1 MDISIIS
8 FTENGKKLSR
18 RVFTGWEPERVFLYT
33 KCTTTS
39 GLEEDKSAETTV
51 IQRVEEDTVSWTG
64 AQFAAGRAIVF
75 VGACGIA
82 VRMIAPF
89 VRDKLTDSPVIAMDE
104 MGQFVIPLLSGH
116 VGGANALAMRIAK
129 VVGAV
134 PVLTTATD
142 VNGTF
147 AADVFAKQQGLTIQN
162 KEGIA
167 RVSSKILAGKMADIV
182 IATDENALSH
192 GILRL
197 KPKEYTL
204 GIGCRRGKA
213 YEEIRDFVDK
223 QLEALGITMRDVNA
237 VASIDRKRDE
247 EGIIRLAN
255 ANRIPFYT
263 FSAEQLKH
271 ISGNFTPSE
280 FVNSQVGVD
289 NVCERAAMAAA
300 GDRAR
305 LVLPKTAENGMTLA
319 VAHAPWQLARETADY
334 MIDEDVVTDDC
345 ETHRK

>member
-1 MDISIIS
+1 MDISVIS
-8 FTENGKKLSR
+8 FTENGKRLSG

-33 KCTTTS
+33 KCTEMTDS
-39 GLEEDKSAETTV
+39 EENESAKITV
-51 IQRVEEDTVSWTG
+51 IQQVEEDTRNWTG
-64 AQFAAGRAIVF
+64 EQFAAGRAIVF

-89 VRDKLTDSPVIAMDE
+89 VRDKLTDSPVIVMDE
-104 MGQFVIPLLSGH
+104 AGQFVIPILSGH
-116 VGGANALAMRIAK
+116 VGGANALAMRLAG

-142 VNGTF
+142 VNQTF
-147 AADVFAKQQGLTIQN
+147 AADVFAKQQRLTIQN

-182 IATDENALSH
+182 IATDEKALSH

-197 KPKEYTL
+197 KPREYTL
-204 GIGCRRGKA
+204 GIGCRRGKSYA
-213 YEEIRDFVDK
+213 EIHDFVDK
-223 QLEALGITMRDVNA
+223 RLKMLGITMRDVNA

-255 ANRIPFYT
+255 ANRIPFLT
-263 FSAEQLKH
+263 FSAEQLNH
-271 ISGNFTPSE
+271 ISGDFTPSE

-300 GDRAR
+300 CGCPRAVEACTGDCG
-305 LVLPKTAENGMTLA
+305 LY
-319 VAHAPWQLARETADY
+319 D
-334 MIDEDVVTDDC
+334 
-345 ETHRK
+345 

>member
-1 MDISIIS
+1 MDISVIS
-8 FTENGKKLSR
+8 FTENGKRLSG
-18 RVFTGWEPERVFLYT
+18 RVFAGWEPERVFLYT
-33 KCTTTS
+33 KCTEMS
-39 GLEEDKSAETTV
+39 DSEETESAKTTV
-51 IQRVEEDTVSWTG
+51 IQQVEEDTQSWTG

-89 VRDKLTDSPVIAMDE
+89 VRDKLTDSPVIVMDE
-104 MGQFVIPLLSGH
+104 MGQFVIPILSGH
-116 VGGANALAMRIAK
+116 VGGANALAMRLAG

-142 VNGTF
+142 VNQTF
-147 AADVFAKQQGLTIQN
+147 AADVFAKQQRLTIQN

-182 IATDENALSH
+182 IATDEKALSH

-204 GIGCRRGKA
+204 GIGCRRGKSYA
-213 YEEIRDFVDK
+213 EIRDFVDK
-223 QLEALGITMRDVNA
+223 RLKMLGITMRDVNA

-255 ANRIPFYT
+255 ANRIPFLT
-263 FSAEQLKH
+263 FSAEQLNH
-271 ISGNFTPSE
+271 ISGDFTPSE

-300 GDRAR
+300 GDQAK

-319 VAHAPWQLARETADY
+319 VAHAPWQLVRETADY
-334 MIDEDVVTDDC
+334 IIDKDEIIGNCVTN
-345 ETHRK
+345 RK